1 MGTPKNIPI
10 HEFTDEQ
17 ILAEIVERGGNTVTS
32 ELYKRY
38 STKIFRRCISLVKDQ
53 ATAEDL
59 THDIFMKI
67 LLNISSFRGKSKVS
81 TWIYAITYNF
91 CIDHLRKTKKARFQL
106 NDYKNYEG
114 ELVEFQEDLGELRQI
129 KVDRLKKILEQLH
142 IEEKMILL
150 MKYQE
155 NFSIKQIQDI
165 LEISESATKM
175 RIKRAKEK
183 VRKLYQKMFNG
194 F

>member
-1 MGTPKNIPI
+1 MKTDSYIEINQL
-10 HEFTDEQ
+10 TDEEILEQ
-17 ILAEIVERGGNTVTS
+17 ICLNGGRAATG
-32 ELYKRY
+32 ELYRRY
-38 STKIFRRCISLVKDQ
+38 SNKIFRRCVSLVKDQ

-59 THDIFMKI
+59 CHDIFLKV
-67 LLNISSFRGKSKVS
+67 LLNISSFQGKSKVS
-81 TWIYAITYNF
+81 TWVYAITYNF

-106 NDYKNYEG
+106 NDYHELEG
-114 ELVEFQEDLGELRQI
+114 EHVEFQEDMGDLRQI
-129 KVDRLKKILEQLH
+129 RGDRLKKILEQLH

-165 LEISESATKM
+165 LQISESATKM

-183 VRKLYQKMFNG
+183 VRKLYLKQYNG